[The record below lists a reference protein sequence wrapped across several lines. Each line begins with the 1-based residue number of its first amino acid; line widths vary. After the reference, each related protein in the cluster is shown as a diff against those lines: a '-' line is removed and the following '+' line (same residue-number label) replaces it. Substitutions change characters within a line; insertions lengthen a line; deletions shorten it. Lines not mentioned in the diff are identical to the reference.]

1 MRKTK
6 PAPKRTGKSKR
17 SAPATT
23 ARKKKKKTS
32 RRPSAAPARTR
43 RKKKTSRGP
52 SAAPARARRKK
63 KTSHGPPSAP
73 ANLGIE
79 QAWRYV
85 DRFSR
90 ALWNKRM
97 RGEQPGSLAEII
109 TILRDEQVLPAHEA
123 SMMHNIRS
131 LRNMLVHENVRFG
144 ADEDTIARAAW
155 QIIRRWAD
163 RREGEVWRL
172 TLNVCG
178 KRAA

>member
-1 MRKTK
+1 M
-6 PAPKRTGKSKR
+6 
-17 SAPATT
+17 
-23 ARKKKKKTS
+23 
-32 RRPSAAPARTR
+32 
-43 RKKKTSRGP
+43 
-52 SAAPARARRKK
+52 
-63 KTSHGPPSAP
+63 PPSAP

-85 DRFSR
+85 DRFCR

-97 RGEQPGSLAEII
+97 HGEQPGSLAEII

-131 LRNMLVHENVRFG
+131 LLNMLVHENVRFG